1 MEAKTTNEQT
11 SHPDKRLQSLCNYY
25 LNCISLENSNN
36 ISFDIKSSL
45 QQEHRFFEL
54 TRIDLTGSEENIPL
68 LIHSLSYDKRLTS
81 YVGYPV
87 IVSRKSATNH
97 SVLTPVFL
105 FPITISGG
113 AVSISELPIINL
125 EAIRQYSQR
134 DKDSQIYDLINLGN
148 DLGLNDN
155 DCNLSPS
162 ELVAKLQQVRQ
173 WQWRGPLDPNQLTT
187 YPPIS
192 TVCEEGVYNRAICL
206 TIAQSSYTVGLESEL
221 SALANLTEASYR
233 DTALFDWIHDAV
245 ADAASSGAKT
255 NFPLLEV
262 FPMNTEQEA
271 AIRHALT
278 QKLTIVTGPPGTG
291 KSQVVANLL
300 INAAWNKKSV
310 LFSSKNNKAVDVVEK
325 RVNSLCSRPVMLRL
339 GNDKYANRLAE
350 LVTDCLSYN
359 VAEDSKLKYKQDKA
373 EYEHKLA
380 EYSRLFQEKARIV
393 RLRNSVDHAE
403 QAICTLRKNW
413 EKWFCSINSDSIYD
427 CDAAYQQYRRS
438 YHDFQAAKNS
448 FFSKLFWFISGK
460 HRESDLIQTAND
472 LNNLFEKYEL
482 PAITIDTRSDSQD
495 YHCKVCEQ
503 SELLLKNLR
512 NIDSYLKS
520 LQALSTAP
528 SLEALDCELSKS
540 KQGLA
545 RTAKELW
552 KSWLLTC
559 STEVDRECRKDMS
572 NFITA
577 MKLSNG
583 NCDNPALRKQFTTLQ
598 EKMQKYLPCV
608 AVTSL
613 SAKSRIPFE
622 AGLYDMVI
630 IDEASQ
636 CDIASVLPL
645 LYRAKQ
651 AVILGDQQQ
660 LSHICSLSATQDTRL
675 LEKYGIDLRWSY
687 SACSLY
693 SVAASMIDSTQAISL
708 RDHHRSHGD
717 IIGYS
722 NTEFYKDTLRI
733 ATAYDRLVC
742 PKNVSAGI
750 HWVDIA
756 GQSRRPQNGGALNYS
771 EVKAVVSN
779 LVQLVL
785 VEGYR
790 GSIGV
795 VTPFRAQADQIRK
808 EIDKFEALRLALVN
822 NKFLVDTVHAFQG
835 DERDLMLFSTVISD
849 GISQS
854 SLRFLAQTQNL
865 FNVAVSRARAV
876 LIVIGNETFCSHCG
890 IRHIEDFVSY
900 VRKLSL
906 NRLVNSRSDPAYPLT
921 RAYPDVPNPEQVSG
935 WERYFYSILFD
946 HGIHVIP
953 QYPVEKYKLDFAII
967 AGSKKLDIEI
977 DGEMYHR
984 DWNDEL
990 CYRDQ
995 LRNQRLFELG
1005 WDVKRFWV
1013 YQICDELA
1021 KCIEEIKLWLREA
1034 TTP

>member
-54 TRIDLTGSEENIPL
+54 SRIDLTGSEENIPL

-87 IVSRKSATNH
+87 IVSRKSSTNH

-134 DKDSQIYDLINLGN
+134 DKDSQIYDLINLGK

-173 WQWRGPLDPNQLTT
+173 WQWREPLDPNQLTT

-192 TVCEEGVYNRAICL
+192 TVCEEGVYNHAICL
-206 TIAQSSYTVGLESEL
+206 TIAQSSYTVGLENEL
-221 SALANLTEASYR
+221 SVLANLTEASYR
-233 DTALFDWIHDAV
+233 DNALFDWIHDAV
-245 ADAASSGAKT
+245 ADAASSGAKA

-300 INAAWNKKSV
+300 TNAAWNKKSV

-359 VAEDSKLKYKQDKA
+359 SAEDDKSIYKQRKK
-373 EYEHKLA
+373 EYQLKLA
-380 EYSRLFQEKARIV
+380 EYNQLFQEKARIV

-413 EKWFCSINSDSIYD
+413 EKWFRSINSDSIYD

-460 HRESDLIQTAND
+460 RKESDLIQAAND
-472 LNNLFEKYEL
+472 LNSLFEKYEL
-482 PAITIDTRSDSQD
+482 PAITIDTRTNSQD

-520 LQALSTAP
+520 LQALSMAP
-528 SLEALDCELSKS
+528 SLETLDHELLKS

-545 RTAKELW
+545 GTAKELW

-577 MKLSNG
+577 MKLSDG
-583 NCDNPALRKQFTTLQ
+583 NCDSPTLRKKFKSLQ

-613 SAKSRIPFE
+613 SASHIPFK
-622 AGLYDMVI
+622 AGLYDIVI

-660 LSHICSLSATQDTRL
+660 LSHICSLSATQDARL

>member
-54 TRIDLTGSEENIPL
+54 SRIDLTGSEENIPL

-97 SVLTPVFL
+97 SILTPVFL

-155 DCNLSPS
+155 GCDLSLS
-162 ELVAKLQQVRQ
+162 ELVAKLQRVRQ
-173 WQWRGPLDPNQLTT
+173 WQWREPLDPNQLTT

-192 TVCEEGVYNRAICL
+192 TVCEEGVYNHAICL
-206 TIAQSSYTVGLESEL
+206 TIAQSSYTVGLENEL
-221 SALANLTEASYR
+221 SVLANLTEASYR

-245 ADAASSGAKT
+245 ADAVSSGAKA

-262 FPMNTEQEA
+262 FPMNTEQEV

-300 INAAWNKKSV
+300 TNAAWNKKSV

-359 VAEDSKLKYKQDKA
+359 SAEDDKSIYKQRKK
-373 EYEHKLA
+373 EYQLKLA
-380 EYSRLFQEKARIV
+380 EYNQLFQEKARIV

-413 EKWFCSINSDSIYD
+413 EKWFRSINSDSIYD

-460 HRESDLIQTAND
+460 RKESDLIQAAND
-472 LNNLFEKYEL
+472 LNSLFEKYEL
-482 PAITIDTRSDSQD
+482 PAITIDTRTNSQD
-495 YHCKVCEQ
+495 YHRKVCEQ

-520 LQALSTAP
+520 LQALSMAP
-528 SLEALDCELSKS
+528 SLETLDHELSKS

-545 RTAKELW
+545 GTAKELW

-577 MKLSNG
+577 MKLSDG
-583 NCDNPALRKQFTTLQ
+583 NCDSPTLRKKFKSLQ

-613 SAKSRIPFE
+613 SASHIPFK

-660 LSHICSLSATQDTRL
+660 LSHICSLSATQDARL
-675 LEKYGIDLRWSY
+675 LEKYDIDLRWSY

-733 ATAYDRLVC
+733 ATAYDRLIC

-750 HWVDIA
+750 HWVNIA

-785 VEGYR
+785 VEGYH

-1021 KCIEEIKLWLREA
+1021 KCIEEIKLWLRQA

>member
-54 TRIDLTGSEENIPL
+54 SRIDLTGSEENIPL

-87 IVSRKSATNH
+87 IVSRKSSTNH

-134 DKDSQIYDLINLGN
+134 DKDSQIYDLINLGK

-173 WQWRGPLDPNQLTT
+173 WQWREPLDPNQLTT

-192 TVCEEGVYNRAICL
+192 TVCEEGVYNHAICL
-206 TIAQSSYTVGLESEL
+206 TIAQSSYTVGLENEL
-221 SALANLTEASYR
+221 SVLANLTEASYR

-245 ADAASSGAKT
+245 ADAASSGAKA

-300 INAAWNKKSV
+300 TNAAWNKKSV

-359 VAEDSKLKYKQDKA
+359 SAEDDKSIYKQRKK
-373 EYEHKLA
+373 EYQLKLA
-380 EYSRLFQEKARIV
+380 EYNQLFQEKARIV

-413 EKWFCSINSDSIYD
+413 EKWFRSINSDSIYD

-438 YHDFQAAKNS
+438 YHDFQAVKNS

-460 HRESDLIQTAND
+460 RKESDLIQAAND
-472 LNNLFEKYEL
+472 LNSLFEKYEL
-482 PAITIDTRSDSQD
+482 PAITIDTRTNSQD

-520 LQALSTAP
+520 LQTLSMAP
-528 SLEALDCELSKS
+528 SLETLDHELSKS

-545 RTAKELW
+545 GTAKELW

-577 MKLSNG
+577 MKLSDG
-583 NCDNPALRKQFTTLQ
+583 NCNSPTLRKKFKSLQ

-613 SAKSRIPFE
+613 SASHIPFK
-622 AGLYDMVI
+622 AGLYDIVI

-660 LSHICSLSATQDTRL
+660 LSHICSLSATQDARL

>member
-1 MEAKTTNEQT
+1 M
-11 SHPDKRLQSLCNYY
+11 
-25 LNCISLENSNN
+25 
-36 ISFDIKSSL
+36 
-45 QQEHRFFEL
+45 
-54 TRIDLTGSEENIPL
+54 
-68 LIHSLSYDKRLTS
+68 
-81 YVGYPV
+81 
-87 IVSRKSATNH
+87 
-97 SVLTPVFL
+97 
-105 FPITISGG
+105 
-113 AVSISELPIINL
+113 
-125 EAIRQYSQR
+125 
-134 DKDSQIYDLINLGN
+134 
-148 DLGLNDN
+148 
-155 DCNLSPS
+155 
-162 ELVAKLQQVRQ
+162 
-173 WQWRGPLDPNQLTT
+173 
-187 YPPIS
+187 
-192 TVCEEGVYNRAICL
+192 
-206 TIAQSSYTVGLESEL
+206 
-221 SALANLTEASYR
+221 
-233 DTALFDWIHDAV
+233 
-245 ADAASSGAKT
+245 
-255 NFPLLEV
+255 
-262 FPMNTEQEA
+262 
-271 AIRHALT
+271 
-278 QKLTIVTGPPGTG
+278 
-291 KSQVVANLL
+291 
-300 INAAWNKKSV
+300 
-310 LFSSKNNKAVDVVEK
+310 
-325 RVNSLCSRPVMLRL
+325 
-339 GNDKYANRLAE
+339 
-350 LVTDCLSYN
+350 
-359 VAEDSKLKYKQDKA
+359 
-373 EYEHKLA
+373 
-380 EYSRLFQEKARIV
+380 
-393 RLRNSVDHAE
+393 
-403 QAICTLRKNW
+403 
-413 EKWFCSINSDSIYD
+413 
-427 CDAAYQQYRRS
+427 
-438 YHDFQAAKNS
+438 
-448 FFSKLFWFISGK
+448 
-460 HRESDLIQTAND
+460 
-472 LNNLFEKYEL
+472 
-482 PAITIDTRSDSQD
+482 
-495 YHCKVCEQ
+495 
-503 SELLLKNLR
+503 
-512 NIDSYLKS
+512 
-520 LQALSTAP
+520 AP
-528 SLEALDCELSKS
+528 SLETLDHELSKS

-545 RTAKELW
+545 GTAKELW

-577 MKLSNG
+577 MKLSDG
-583 NCDNPALRKQFTTLQ
+583 NCDSPTLRKKFKSLQ

-613 SAKSRIPFE
+613 SASHIPFK
-622 AGLYDMVI
+622 AGLYDIVI

-660 LSHICSLSATQDTRL
+660 LSHICSLSATQDARL

-900 VRKLSL
+900 VRKLSR

>member
-54 TRIDLTGSEENIPL
+54 SRIDLTGSEENIPL

-97 SVLTPVFL
+97 SILTPVFL

-155 DCNLSPS
+155 GCDLSLS
-162 ELVAKLQQVRQ
+162 ELVAKLQRVRQ
-173 WQWRGPLDPNQLTT
+173 WQWREPLDPNQLTT

-192 TVCEEGVYNRAICL
+192 TVCEEGVYNHAICL
-206 TIAQSSYTVGLESEL
+206 TIAQSSYTVGLENEL
-221 SALANLTEASYR
+221 SVLANLTEASYR

-245 ADAASSGAKT
+245 ADAVSSGAKA

-262 FPMNTEQEA
+262 FPMNTEQEV

-300 INAAWNKKSV
+300 TNAAWNKKSV

-359 VAEDSKLKYKQDKA
+359 SAEDDKSIYKQRKK
-373 EYEHKLA
+373 EYQLKLA
-380 EYSRLFQEKARIV
+380 EYNQLFQEKARIV

-413 EKWFCSINSDSIYD
+413 EKWFRSINSDSIYD

-460 HRESDLIQTAND
+460 RKESDLIQAAND
-472 LNNLFEKYEL
+472 LNSLFEKYEL
-482 PAITIDTRSDSQD
+482 PAITIDTRTNSQD
-495 YHCKVCEQ
+495 YHRKVCEQ

-520 LQALSTAP
+520 LQALSMAP
-528 SLEALDCELSKS
+528 SLETLDHELSKS

-545 RTAKELW
+545 GTAKELW

-577 MKLSNG
+577 IKLSDG
-583 NCDNPALRKQFTTLQ
+583 NCDSPTLRKKFKSLQ

-613 SAKSRIPFE
+613 SASHIPFK

-660 LSHICSLSATQDTRL
+660 LSHICSLSATQDARL
-675 LEKYGIDLRWSY
+675 LEKYDIDLRWSY

-733 ATAYDRLVC
+733 ATAYDRLIC

-785 VEGYR
+785 VEGYH

-1021 KCIEEIKLWLREA
+1021 KCIEEIKLWLRQA

>member
-54 TRIDLTGSEENIPL
+54 SRIDLTGSEENIPL

-97 SVLTPVFL
+97 SILTPVFL

-155 DCNLSPS
+155 GCDLSLS
-162 ELVAKLQQVRQ
+162 ELVAKLQRVRQ
-173 WQWRGPLDPNQLTT
+173 WQWREPLDPNQLTT

-192 TVCEEGVYNRAICL
+192 TVCEEGVYNHAICL
-206 TIAQSSYTVGLESEL
+206 TIAQSSYTVGLENEL
-221 SALANLTEASYR
+221 SVLANLTEASYR

-245 ADAASSGAKT
+245 ADAVSSGAKA

-262 FPMNTEQEA
+262 FPMNTEQEVG
-271 AIRHALT
+271 IRHALT

-300 INAAWNKKSV
+300 TNAAWNKKSV

-359 VAEDSKLKYKQDKA
+359 SAEDDKSIYKQRKK
-373 EYEHKLA
+373 EYQLKLA
-380 EYSRLFQEKARIV
+380 EYNQLFQEKARIV

-413 EKWFCSINSDSIYD
+413 EKWFRSINSDSIYD

-460 HRESDLIQTAND
+460 RKESDLIQAAND
-472 LNNLFEKYEL
+472 LNSLFEKYEL
-482 PAITIDTRSDSQD
+482 PAITIDTRTNSQD
-495 YHCKVCEQ
+495 YHRKVCEQ

-520 LQALSTAP
+520 LQALSMAP
-528 SLEALDCELSKS
+528 SLETLDHELSKS

-545 RTAKELW
+545 GTAKELW

-577 MKLSNG
+577 MKLSDG
-583 NCDNPALRKQFTTLQ
+583 NCDSPTLRKKFKSLQ

-613 SAKSRIPFE
+613 SASHIPFK

-660 LSHICSLSATQDTRL
+660 LSHICSLSATQDARL
-675 LEKYGIDLRWSY
+675 LEKYDIDLRWSY

-733 ATAYDRLVC
+733 ATAYDRLIC

-785 VEGYR
+785 VEGYH

-1021 KCIEEIKLWLREA
+1021 KCIEEIKLWLRQA

>member
-11 SHPDKRLQSLCNYY
+11 SHPDKRLQSLCHYY

-54 TRIDLTGSEENIPL
+54 SRIDLTGSEENIPL

-87 IVSRKSATNH
+87 IVSRKSSTNH

-134 DKDSQIYDLINLGN
+134 DKDSQIYDLINLGK

-173 WQWRGPLDPNQLTT
+173 WQWREPLDPNQLTT

-192 TVCEEGVYNRAICL
+192 TVCEEGVYNHAICL
-206 TIAQSSYTVGLESEL
+206 TIAQSSYTVGLENEL
-221 SALANLTEASYR
+221 SVLANLTEASYR

-245 ADAASSGAKT
+245 ADAASSGAKA

-300 INAAWNKKSV
+300 TNAAWNKKSV

-359 VAEDSKLKYKQDKA
+359 SAEDDKSIYKQRKK
-373 EYEHKLA
+373 EYQLKLA
-380 EYSRLFQEKARIV
+380 EYNQLFQEKARIV

-413 EKWFCSINSDSIYD
+413 EKWFRSINSDSIYD

-460 HRESDLIQTAND
+460 RKESDLIQAAND
-472 LNNLFEKYEL
+472 LNSLFEKYEL
-482 PAITIDTRSDSQD
+482 PAITIDTRTNSQD

-520 LQALSTAP
+520 LQALSMAP
-528 SLEALDCELSKS
+528 SLETLDHELSKS

-545 RTAKELW
+545 GTAKELW

-577 MKLSNG
+577 MKLSDG
-583 NCDNPALRKQFTTLQ
+583 NCDSPTLRKKFKSLQ

-613 SAKSRIPFE
+613 SASHIPFK
-622 AGLYDMVI
+622 AGLYDIVI

-660 LSHICSLSATQDTRL
+660 LSHICSLSATQDARL

>member
-54 TRIDLTGSEENIPL
+54 SRIDLTGSEENIPL

-97 SVLTPVFL
+97 SILTPVFL

-155 DCNLSPS
+155 GCDLSLS
-162 ELVAKLQQVRQ
+162 ELVAKLQRVRQ
-173 WQWRGPLDPNQLTT
+173 WQWREPLDPNQLTT

-192 TVCEEGVYNRAICL
+192 TVCEEGVYNHAICL
-206 TIAQSSYTVGLESEL
+206 TIAQSSYTVGLENEL
-221 SALANLTEASYR
+221 SVLANLTEASYR

-245 ADAASSGAKT
+245 ADAVSSGAKA

-262 FPMNTEQEA
+262 FPMNTEQEV

-300 INAAWNKKSV
+300 TNAAWNKKSV

-359 VAEDSKLKYKQDKA
+359 SAEDDKSIYKQRKK
-373 EYEHKLA
+373 EHQLKLA
-380 EYSRLFQEKARIV
+380 EYNQLFQEKARIV

-413 EKWFCSINSDSIYD
+413 EKWFRSINSDSIYD

-460 HRESDLIQTAND
+460 RKESDLIQAAND
-472 LNNLFEKYEL
+472 LNSLFEKYEL
-482 PAITIDTRSDSQD
+482 PAITIDTRTNSQD
-495 YHCKVCEQ
+495 YHRKVCEQ

-520 LQALSTAP
+520 LQALSMAP
-528 SLEALDCELSKS
+528 SLETLDHELSKS

-545 RTAKELW
+545 GTAKELW

-577 MKLSNG
+577 MKLSDG
-583 NCDNPALRKQFTTLQ
+583 NCDSPTLRKKFKSLQ

-613 SAKSRIPFE
+613 SASHIPFK

-660 LSHICSLSATQDTRL
+660 LSHICSLSATQDARL
-675 LEKYGIDLRWSY
+675 LEKYDIDLRWSY

-733 ATAYDRLVC
+733 ATAYDRLIC

-785 VEGYR
+785 VEGYH

-1021 KCIEEIKLWLREA
+1021 KCIEEIKLWLRQA

>member
-54 TRIDLTGSEENIPL
+54 SRIDLTGSEENIPL

-97 SVLTPVFL
+97 SILTPVFL

-155 DCNLSPS
+155 GCDLSLS
-162 ELVAKLQQVRQ
+162 ELVAKLQRVRQ
-173 WQWRGPLDPNQLTT
+173 WQWREPLDPNQLTT

-192 TVCEEGVYNRAICL
+192 TVCEEGVYNHAICL
-206 TIAQSSYTVGLESEL
+206 TIAQSSYTVGLENEL
-221 SALANLTEASYR
+221 SVLANLTEASYR

-245 ADAASSGAKT
+245 ADAVSSGAKA

-262 FPMNTEQEA
+262 FPMNTEQEV

-300 INAAWNKKSV
+300 TNAAWNKKSV

-359 VAEDSKLKYKQDKA
+359 SAEDDKSIYKQRKK
-373 EYEHKLA
+373 EYQLKLA
-380 EYSRLFQEKARIV
+380 EYNQLFQEKARIV

-413 EKWFCSINSDSIYD
+413 EKWFRSINSDSIYD

-460 HRESDLIQTAND
+460 RKESDLIQAAND
-472 LNNLFEKYEL
+472 LNSLFEKYEL
-482 PAITIDTRSDSQD
+482 PAITIDTRTNSQD
-495 YHCKVCEQ
+495 YHRKVCEQ

-520 LQALSTAP
+520 LQALSMAP
-528 SLEALDCELSKS
+528 SLETLDHELSKS

-545 RTAKELW
+545 GTAKELW

-577 MKLSNG
+577 MKLSDG
-583 NCDNPALRKQFTTLQ
+583 NCDSPTLRKKFKSLQ

-613 SAKSRIPFE
+613 SASHIPFK

-660 LSHICSLSATQDTRL
+660 LSHICSLSATQDARL
-675 LEKYGIDLRWSY
+675 LEKYDIDLRWSY

-733 ATAYDRLVC
+733 ATAYDRLIC

-785 VEGYR
+785 VEGYH

-935 WERYFYSILFD
+935 WERYFYSILFN

-1021 KCIEEIKLWLREA
+1021 KCIEEIKLWLRQA

>member
-54 TRIDLTGSEENIPL
+54 SRIDLTGSEENIPL

-97 SVLTPVFL
+97 SILTPVFL

-134 DKDSQIYDLINLGN
+134 DKDSQIYDFINLGN

-155 DCNLSPS
+155 GCDLSLS
-162 ELVAKLQQVRQ
+162 ELVAKLQRVRQ
-173 WQWRGPLDPNQLTT
+173 WQWREPLDPNQLTT

-192 TVCEEGVYNRAICL
+192 TVCEEGVYNHAICL
-206 TIAQSSYTVGLESEL
+206 TIAQSSYTVGLENEL
-221 SALANLTEASYR
+221 SVLANLTEASYR

-245 ADAASSGAKT
+245 ADAVSSGAKA

-262 FPMNTEQEA
+262 FPMNTEQEV

-300 INAAWNKKSV
+300 TNAAWNKKSV

-359 VAEDSKLKYKQDKA
+359 SAEDDKSIYKQRKK
-373 EYEHKLA
+373 EYQLKLA
-380 EYSRLFQEKARIV
+380 EYNQLFQEKARIV

-413 EKWFCSINSDSIYD
+413 EKWFRSINSDSIYD

-460 HRESDLIQTAND
+460 RKESDLIQAAND
-472 LNNLFEKYEL
+472 LNSLFEKYEL
-482 PAITIDTRSDSQD
+482 PAITIDTRTNSQD
-495 YHCKVCEQ
+495 YHRKVCEQ

-520 LQALSTAP
+520 LQALSMAP
-528 SLEALDCELSKS
+528 SLETLDHELSKS

-545 RTAKELW
+545 GTAKELW

-577 MKLSNG
+577 MKLSDG
-583 NCDNPALRKQFTTLQ
+583 NCDSPTLRKKFKSLQ

-613 SAKSRIPFE
+613 SASHIPFK

-660 LSHICSLSATQDTRL
+660 LSHICSLSATQDARL
-675 LEKYGIDLRWSY
+675 LEKYDIDLRWSY

-733 ATAYDRLVC
+733 ATAYDRLIC

-785 VEGYR
+785 VEGYH

-1021 KCIEEIKLWLREA
+1021 KCIEEIKLWLRQA

>member
-54 TRIDLTGSEENIPL
+54 SRIDLTGSEENIPL

-87 IVSRKSATNH
+87 IVSRKSSTNH

-134 DKDSQIYDLINLGN
+134 DKDSQIYDLINLGK

-173 WQWRGPLDPNQLTT
+173 WPWREPLDPNQLTT

-192 TVCEEGVYNRAICL
+192 TVCEEGVYNHAICL
-206 TIAQSSYTVGLESEL
+206 TIAQSSYTVGLENEL
-221 SALANLTEASYR
+221 SVLANLTEASYR

-245 ADAASSGAKT
+245 ADAASSGAKA

-300 INAAWNKKSV
+300 TNAAWNKKSV

-359 VAEDSKLKYKQDKA
+359 SAEDDKSIYKQRKK
-373 EYEHKLA
+373 EYQLKLA
-380 EYSRLFQEKARIV
+380 EYNQLFQEKARIV

-413 EKWFCSINSDSIYD
+413 EKWFRSINSDSIYD

-460 HRESDLIQTAND
+460 RKESDLIQAAND
-472 LNNLFEKYEL
+472 LNSLFEKYEL
-482 PAITIDTRSDSQD
+482 PAITIDTRTNSQD

-520 LQALSTAP
+520 LQALSMAP
-528 SLEALDCELSKS
+528 SLETLDHELSKS

-545 RTAKELW
+545 GTAKELW

-577 MKLSNG
+577 MKLSDG
-583 NCDNPALRKQFTTLQ
+583 NCDSPTLRKKFKSLQ

-613 SAKSRIPFE
+613 SASHIPFK
-622 AGLYDMVI
+622 AGLYDIVI

-660 LSHICSLSATQDTRL
+660 LSHICSLSATQDARL

>member
-54 TRIDLTGSEENIPL
+54 SRIDLTGSEENIPL

-97 SVLTPVFL
+97 SILTPVFL

-155 DCNLSPS
+155 GCDLSLS
-162 ELVAKLQQVRQ
+162 ELVAKLQRVRQ
-173 WQWRGPLDPNQLTT
+173 WQWREPLDPNQLTT

-192 TVCEEGVYNRAICL
+192 TVCEEGVYNHAICL
-206 TIAQSSYTVGLESEL
+206 TIAQSSYTVGLENEL
-221 SALANLTEASYR
+221 SVLANLTEASYR

-245 ADAASSGAKT
+245 ADAVSSGAKA

-262 FPMNTEQEA
+262 FPMNTEQEV

-300 INAAWNKKSV
+300 TNAAWNKKSV

-359 VAEDSKLKYKQDKA
+359 SAEDDKSIYKQRKK
-373 EYEHKLA
+373 EYQLKLA
-380 EYSRLFQEKARIV
+380 EYNQLFQEKARIV

-413 EKWFCSINSDSIYD
+413 EKWFRSINSDSIYD

-460 HRESDLIQTAND
+460 RKESDLIQAAND
-472 LNNLFEKYEL
+472 LNSLFEKYEL
-482 PAITIDTRSDSQD
+482 PAITIDTRTNSQD
-495 YHCKVCEQ
+495 YHRKVCEQ

-520 LQALSTAP
+520 LQALSMAP
-528 SLEALDCELSKS
+528 SLETLDHELSKS

-545 RTAKELW
+545 GTAKELW

-577 MKLSNG
+577 MKLSDG
-583 NCDNPALRKQFTTLQ
+583 NCDSPTLRKKFKSLQ

-613 SAKSRIPFE
+613 SASHIPFK

-660 LSHICSLSATQDTRL
+660 LSHICSLSATQDARL
-675 LEKYGIDLRWSY
+675 LEKYDIDLRWSY

-733 ATAYDRLVC
+733 ATAYDRLIC

-785 VEGYR
+785 VEGYH

-1021 KCIEEIKLWLREA
+1021 KCIEEIKLWLRQA

>member
-25 LNCISLENSNN
+25 LNCISLENPNN

-54 TRIDLTGSEENIPL
+54 SRIDLTGSEENIPL

-97 SVLTPVFL
+97 SILTPVFL

-155 DCNLSPS
+155 GCDLSLS
-162 ELVAKLQQVRQ
+162 ELVAKLQRVRQ
-173 WQWRGPLDPNQLTT
+173 WQWREPLDPNQLTT

-192 TVCEEGVYNRAICL
+192 TVCEEGVYNHAICL
-206 TIAQSSYTVGLESEL
+206 TIAQSSYTVGLENEL
-221 SALANLTEASYR
+221 SVLANLTEASYR

-245 ADAASSGAKT
+245 ADAVSSGAKAD
-255 NFPLLEV
+255 FPLLEV
-262 FPMNTEQEA
+262 FPMNTEQEV

-300 INAAWNKKSV
+300 TNAAWNKKSV

-359 VAEDSKLKYKQDKA
+359 SAEDDKSIYKQRKK
-373 EYEHKLA
+373 EYQLKLA
-380 EYSRLFQEKARIV
+380 EYNQLFQEKARIV

-413 EKWFCSINSDSIYD
+413 EKWFRSINSDSIYD

-460 HRESDLIQTAND
+460 RKESDLIQAAND
-472 LNNLFEKYEL
+472 LNSLFEKYEL
-482 PAITIDTRSDSQD
+482 PAITIDTRTNSQD
-495 YHCKVCEQ
+495 YHRKVCEQ

-520 LQALSTAP
+520 LQALSMAP
-528 SLEALDCELSKS
+528 SLETLDHELSKS

-545 RTAKELW
+545 GTAKELW

-577 MKLSNG
+577 MKLSDG
-583 NCDNPALRKQFTTLQ
+583 NCDSPTLRKKFKSLQ

-613 SAKSRIPFE
+613 SASHIPFK

-660 LSHICSLSATQDTRL
+660 LSHICSLSATQDARL
-675 LEKYGIDLRWSY
+675 LEKYDIDLRWSY

-733 ATAYDRLVC
+733 ATAYDRLIC

-785 VEGYR
+785 VEGYH

-1021 KCIEEIKLWLREA
+1021 KCIEEIKLWLRQA

>member
-54 TRIDLTGSEENIPL
+54 SRIDLTGSEENIPL

-87 IVSRKSATNH
+87 IVSRKSSTNH

-134 DKDSQIYDLINLGN
+134 DKDSQIYDLINLGK

-173 WQWRGPLDPNQLTT
+173 WQWREPLDPNQLTT

-192 TVCEEGVYNRAICL
+192 TVCEEGVYNHAICL
-206 TIAQSSYTVGLESEL
+206 TIAQSSYTVGLENEL
-221 SALANLTEASYR
+221 SVLANLTEASYR
-233 DTALFDWIHDAV
+233 DAALFDWIHDAV
-245 ADAASSGAKT
+245 ADAASSGAKA

-300 INAAWNKKSV
+300 TNAAWNKKSV

-359 VAEDSKLKYKQDKA
+359 SAEDDKSIYKQRKK
-373 EYEHKLA
+373 EYQLKLA
-380 EYSRLFQEKARIV
+380 EYNQLFQEKARIV

-413 EKWFCSINSDSIYD
+413 EKWFRSINSDSIYD

-460 HRESDLIQTAND
+460 RKESDLIQAAND
-472 LNNLFEKYEL
+472 LNSLFEKYEL
-482 PAITIDTRSDSQD
+482 PAITIDTRTNSQD

-520 LQALSTAP
+520 LQALSMAP
-528 SLEALDCELSKS
+528 SLETLDHELSKS

-545 RTAKELW
+545 GTAKELW

-577 MKLSNG
+577 MKLSDG
-583 NCDNPALRKQFTTLQ
+583 NCDSPTLRKKFKSLQ
-598 EKMQKYLPCV
+598 EKMQKNLPCV

-613 SAKSRIPFE
+613 SASHIPFK

-660 LSHICSLSATQDTRL
+660 LSHICSLSATQDARL

>member
-54 TRIDLTGSEENIPL
+54 SRIDLTGSEENIPL

-97 SVLTPVFL
+97 SILTPVFL

-134 DKDSQIYDLINLGN
+134 DKDSQIYGLINLGN

-155 DCNLSPS
+155 GCDLSLS
-162 ELVAKLQQVRQ
+162 ELVAKLQRVRQ
-173 WQWRGPLDPNQLTT
+173 WQWREPLDPNQLTT

-192 TVCEEGVYNRAICL
+192 TVCEEGVYNHAICL
-206 TIAQSSYTVGLESEL
+206 TIAQSSYTVGLENEL
-221 SALANLTEASYR
+221 SVLANLTEASYR

-245 ADAASSGAKT
+245 ADAVSSGAKA

-262 FPMNTEQEA
+262 FPMNTEQEV

-300 INAAWNKKSV
+300 TNAAWNKKSV

-359 VAEDSKLKYKQDKA
+359 SAEDDKSIYKQRKK
-373 EYEHKLA
+373 EYQLKLA
-380 EYSRLFQEKARIV
+380 EYNQLFQEKARIV

-413 EKWFCSINSDSIYD
+413 EKWFRSINSDSIYD

-460 HRESDLIQTAND
+460 RKESDLIQAAND
-472 LNNLFEKYEL
+472 LNSLFEKYEL
-482 PAITIDTRSDSQD
+482 PAITIDTRTNSQD
-495 YHCKVCEQ
+495 YHRKVCEQ

-520 LQALSTAP
+520 LQALSMAP
-528 SLEALDCELSKS
+528 SLETLDHELSKS

-545 RTAKELW
+545 GTAKELW

-577 MKLSNG
+577 MKLSDG
-583 NCDNPALRKQFTTLQ
+583 NCDSPTLRKKFKSLQ

-613 SAKSRIPFE
+613 SASHIPFK

-660 LSHICSLSATQDTRL
+660 LSHICSLSATQDARL
-675 LEKYGIDLRWSY
+675 LEKYDIDLRWSY

-733 ATAYDRLVC
+733 ATAYDRLIC

-785 VEGYR
+785 VEGYH

-1021 KCIEEIKLWLREA
+1021 KCIEEIKLWLRQA

>member
-54 TRIDLTGSEENIPL
+54 SRIDLTGSEENIPL

-87 IVSRKSATNH
+87 IVSRKSSTNH

-134 DKDSQIYDLINLGN
+134 DKDSQIYDLINLGK

-173 WQWRGPLDPNQLTT
+173 WQWREPLDPNQLTT

-192 TVCEEGVYNRAICL
+192 TVCEEGVYNHAICL
-206 TIAQSSYTVGLESEL
+206 TIAQSSYTVGLENEL
-221 SALANLTEASYR
+221 SVLANLTEASYR

-245 ADAASSGAKT
+245 ADAASSGAKA

-300 INAAWNKKSV
+300 TNAAWNKKSV

-359 VAEDSKLKYKQDKA
+359 SAEDDKSIYKQRKK
-373 EYEHKLA
+373 EYQLKLA
-380 EYSRLFQEKARIV
+380 EYNQLFQEKARIV

-403 QAICTLRKNW
+403 QAICALRKNW
-413 EKWFCSINSDSIYD
+413 EKWFRSINSDSIYD

-460 HRESDLIQTAND
+460 RKESDLIQAAND
-472 LNNLFEKYEL
+472 LNSLFEKYEL
-482 PAITIDTRSDSQD
+482 PAITIDTRTNSQD

-520 LQALSTAP
+520 LQALSMAP
-528 SLEALDCELSKS
+528 SLETLDHELSKS

-545 RTAKELW
+545 GTAKELW

-577 MKLSNG
+577 MKLSDG
-583 NCDNPALRKQFTTLQ
+583 NCDSPTLRKKFKSLQ

-613 SAKSRIPFE
+613 SASHIPFK

-660 LSHICSLSATQDTRL
+660 LSHICSLSATQDARL

>member
-11 SHPDKRLQSLCNYY
+11 SHPDKRLQSLCNFY

-54 TRIDLTGSEENIPL
+54 SRIDLTGSEENIPL

-97 SVLTPVFL
+97 SILTPVFL

-155 DCNLSPS
+155 GCDLSLS
-162 ELVAKLQQVRQ
+162 ELVAKLQRVRQ
-173 WQWRGPLDPNQLTT
+173 WQWREPLDPNQLTT

-192 TVCEEGVYNRAICL
+192 TVCEEGVYNHAICL
-206 TIAQSSYTVGLESEL
+206 TIAQSSYTVGLENEL
-221 SALANLTEASYR
+221 SVLANLTEASYR

-245 ADAASSGAKT
+245 ADAVSSGAKA

-262 FPMNTEQEA
+262 FPMNTEQEV

-300 INAAWNKKSV
+300 TNAAWNKKSV

-359 VAEDSKLKYKQDKA
+359 SAEDDKSIYKQRKK
-373 EYEHKLA
+373 EYQLKLA
-380 EYSRLFQEKARIV
+380 EYNQLFQEKARIV

-413 EKWFCSINSDSIYD
+413 EKWFRSINSDSIYD

-460 HRESDLIQTAND
+460 RKESDLIQAAND
-472 LNNLFEKYEL
+472 LNSLFEKYEL
-482 PAITIDTRSDSQD
+482 PAITIDTRTNSQD
-495 YHCKVCEQ
+495 YHRKVCEQ

-520 LQALSTAP
+520 LQALSMAP
-528 SLEALDCELSKS
+528 SLETLDHELSKS

-545 RTAKELW
+545 GTAKELW

-577 MKLSNG
+577 MKLSDG
-583 NCDNPALRKQFTTLQ
+583 NCDSPTLRKKFKSLQ

-613 SAKSRIPFE
+613 SASHIPFK

-660 LSHICSLSATQDTRL
+660 LSHICSLSATQDARL
-675 LEKYGIDLRWSY
+675 LEKYDIDLRWSY

-733 ATAYDRLVC
+733 ATAYDRLIC

-785 VEGYR
+785 VEGYH

-1021 KCIEEIKLWLREA
+1021 KCIEEIKLWLRQA

>member
-1 MEAKTTNEQT
+1 M
-11 SHPDKRLQSLCNYY
+11 
-25 LNCISLENSNN
+25 
-36 ISFDIKSSL
+36 
-45 QQEHRFFEL
+45 
-54 TRIDLTGSEENIPL
+54 
-68 LIHSLSYDKRLTS
+68 IHSLSYDKRLTS

-97 SVLTPVFL
+97 SILTPVFL

-155 DCNLSPS
+155 GCDLSLS
-162 ELVAKLQQVRQ
+162 ELVAKLQRVRQ
-173 WQWRGPLDPNQLTT
+173 WQWREPLDPNQLTT

-192 TVCEEGVYNRAICL
+192 TVCEEGVYNHAICL
-206 TIAQSSYTVGLESEL
+206 TIAQSSYTVGLENEL
-221 SALANLTEASYR
+221 SVLANLTEASYR

-245 ADAASSGAKT
+245 ADAVSSGAKA

-262 FPMNTEQEA
+262 FPMNTEQEV

-300 INAAWNKKSV
+300 TNAAWNKKSV

-359 VAEDSKLKYKQDKA
+359 SAEDDKSIYKQRKK
-373 EYEHKLA
+373 EYQLKLA
-380 EYSRLFQEKARIV
+380 EYNQLFQEKARIV

-413 EKWFCSINSDSIYD
+413 EKWFRSINSDSIYD

-460 HRESDLIQTAND
+460 RKESDLIQAAND
-472 LNNLFEKYEL
+472 LNSLFEKYEL
-482 PAITIDTRSDSQD
+482 PAITIDTRTNSQD
-495 YHCKVCEQ
+495 YHRKVCEQ

-520 LQALSTAP
+520 LQALSMAP
-528 SLEALDCELSKS
+528 SLETLDHELSKS

-545 RTAKELW
+545 GTAKELW

-577 MKLSNG
+577 MKLSDG
-583 NCDNPALRKQFTTLQ
+583 NCDSPTLRKKFKSLQ

-613 SAKSRIPFE
+613 SASHIPFK

-660 LSHICSLSATQDTRL
+660 LSHICSLSATQDARL
-675 LEKYGIDLRWSY
+675 LEKYDIDLRWSY

-733 ATAYDRLVC
+733 ATAYDRLIC

-785 VEGYR
+785 VEGYH

-1021 KCIEEIKLWLREA
+1021 KCIEEIKLWLRQA